1 MIYLDSAATSY
12 YRPKEVAQAVYDAIL
27 TMGNAGRGAH
37 ETALLSARVIYET
50 RSLLNELFHGD
61 GPQQTAFTSNGTE
74 ALNLAIRS
82 LTERPVRAAATAMD
96 HNSVLR
102 PLYQAQRRGCRL
114 DILPADRKGNI
125 SLDALERLLKR
136 GLDLFVCTHASNVT
150 GNVNNIRR
158 IGHLCRS
165 FGTVFVLDA
174 SQTAGIF
181 PIDMQRD
188 EIDIVCFTGHKSL
201 MGPQGTGGICIREGL
216 KLSPLK
222 TGGSGIQSFS
232 KTHPAQMP
240 EALEAGTLNGHGIA
254 GLRAA
259 LLYLKEQGSDRL
271 RKREQGLMR
280 RFVEGVGNLPGIQ
293 IYGDFS
299 SPERGA
305 TVALNIGAYD
315 SAAVSDEL
323 AQCYGIQTRPG
334 AHCAPLMHEA
344 LGTREQGAVR
354 FSFSHFLTEEQ
365 IDSAVRALEEMTKEL

>member
-1 MIYLDSAATSY
+1 MIYMDSAATSY

-37 ETALLSARVIYET
+37 ETSLRTARVIYET
-50 RSLLNELFHGD
+50 RVLLAELFHGD
-61 GPQQTAFTSNGTE
+61 SPEQVAFCANATE
-74 ALNLAIRS
+74 ALNTAIGG
-82 LTERPVRAAATAMD
+82 LTDRPVRTGATAMD

-102 PLYQAQRRGCRL
+102 PLYQAESRGCRL
-114 DILPADRKGNI
+114 DILPVDERGNI
-125 SLDALERLLKR
+125 SMAQLEKLLKR

-150 GNVNNIRR
+150 GNINDITR
-158 IGHLCRS
+158 IGHMCRKY
-165 FGTVFVLDA
+165 GTIFVLDA

-181 PIDMQRD
+181 PVDMQKD
-188 EIDIVCFTGHKSL
+188 KIDIVCFTGHKSL

-216 KLSPLK
+216 KIRPLK
-222 TGGSGIQSFS
+222 SGGSGIFSFE
-232 KTHPAQMP
+232 KEHPKQMP

-259 LLYLKEQGSDRL
+259 LCYLKTQGPDRL
-271 RKREQGLMR
+271 RKREQALMK
-280 RFVEGVGNLPGIQ
+280 RFLDGIRSLPEIR

-299 SPERGA
+299 SMDRA
-305 TVALNIGAYD
+305 AVVSLNIGAYD

-323 AQCYGIQTRPG
+323 SACYGIQTRAG

-344 LGTREQGAVR
+344 LHTREQGTVR

-365 IDSAVRALEEMTKEL
+365 VDQAINALKDMTKEL